1 MAAAVV
7 AGLIPVLYSV
17 AADKSGYYIGRQ
29 LWFGLMAMYG
39 VVVYVVNLPWTHI
52 RKDFWCHGNI
62 TYSCVIECFETSFSE
77 AVVGTWYLFYF
88 IFLTLFFLMEIFLA
102 QIRHKHSRVK
112 SVVSA
117 TEVEEGSLM
126 GIQEEVTCSKKS
138 TVDFHQ
144 EKMLLLLYL
153 LHFLLQMGV
162 QCVFL
167 YFLMYRHL
175 PMVMNSIIYCGSDEC
190 PGPYLCLIRDISDKQ
205 MSIYTLLTLSLAI
218 IFLCL
223 GFFVYSIHHYPLKGL
238 SINKLWID

>member
-39 VVVYVVNLPWTHI
+39 VVVYVVNLPWIHI

-62 TYSCVIECFETSFSE
+62 TYSC
-77 AVVGTWYLFYF
+77 
-88 IFLTLFFLMEIFLA
+88 
-102 QIRHKHSRVK
+102 IRHKHSRVK

-138 TVDFHQ
+138 TVDFHR

-153 LHFLLQMGV
+153 LHFLLQIGV

-175 PMVMNSIIYCGSDEC
+175 PMVMNSIIYCGSEEC

-223 GFFVYSIHHYPLKGL
+223 GFFVYSIHHYLLKGL